1 MAGFSMLKAIRNNSE
16 SESLNPG
23 RGFFRRIAI
32 DHDAGKVRY
41 LGDPTTVFFLFQ
53 FDLICD
59 HLATI
64 IARIAFT
71 AKMR

>member
-1 MAGFSMLKAIRNNSE
+1 MLKAIRYNSE
-16 SESLNPG
+16 SESLNLG

-32 DHDAGKVRY
+32 DHDPRKVGY

-64 IARIAFT
+64 IARIALT
-71 AKMR
+71 AKVT